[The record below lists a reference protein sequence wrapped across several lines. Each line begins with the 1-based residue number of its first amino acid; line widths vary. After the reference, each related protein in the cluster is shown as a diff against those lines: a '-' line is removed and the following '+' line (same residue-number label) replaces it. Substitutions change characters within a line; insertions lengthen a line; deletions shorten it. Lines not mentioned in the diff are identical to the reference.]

1 MLRKGY
7 TPQTAVRHDSKG
19 YIITITTYRIHLL
32 TKTQLSW

>member
-19 YIITITTYRIHLL
+19 YITITTYRIHLL